1 MTDIW
6 KCLAIRGCSLCIH
19 NFGTL
24 ISVFRRLCIVYRI
37 SSRIILLH
45 NLCYLIGFRLFE
57 PTTQGNRTLE
67 FGKDEMQH
75 YWISHI
81 LNDMRK
87 YAEENGLALTCA
99 ALDDAIL
106 AHALDEAEA
115 ELPEGKVL
123 IFPKAR

>member
-1 MTDIW
+1 M
-6 KCLAIRGCSLCIH
+6 
-19 NFGTL
+19 
-24 ISVFRRLCIVYRI
+24 
-37 SSRIILLH
+37 
-45 NLCYLIGFRLFE
+45 
-57 PTTQGNRTLE
+57 
-67 FGKDEMQH
+67 
-75 YWISHI
+75 
-81 LNDMRK
+81 NDMRK